1 MEIEMVPNLV
11 YSNCWDEMKVTPLER
26 SLVYSTVSLMD
37 LQSVTRM
44 AWTKAKLMAHLTEM
58 QRVNQTEMS
67 LDQLMDV

>member
-37 LQSVTRM
+37 LQSVMRM
-44 AWTKAKLMAHLTEM
+44 ATQMEMMMAQLMEM
-58 QRVNQTEMS
+58 QRVKLTEMS
-67 LDQLMDV
+67 LD

>member
-1 MEIEMVPNLV
+1 MVPNLV

-44 AWTKAKLMAHLTEM
+44 AGTKAKLMAHLTEM
-58 QRVNQTEMS
+58 QRVNQTETS